1 MADEKKTPR
10 RGISRRSFI
19 KGFGGGVLSTATL
32 ANTGLL
38 SRELAESFA
47 RAPGQGISG
56 RTTITLHVNGKKVQA
71 EVEPRTTLLRALR
84 DIAGLTGSK
93 EVCDRGQCG
102 ACTVL
107 ADGKPILSCMTLAL
121 DATGSKITTVEGLEA
136 DPVGKKVQQKFV
148 EKDGLMCG
156 YCTPGFVVSAT
167 ALLHENPQPSQEDIK
182 QGVSGNLCRCGTYP
196 KVFEAIAA
204 AAKKA

>member
-1 MADEKKTPR
+1 MSDKKKSSG

-19 KGFGGGVLSTATL
+19 KGFGGGVISTATL

-47 RAPGQGISG
+47 GTSSEGIAG
-56 RTTITLHVNGKKVQA
+56 KTRVTLDVNGRKVSV

-84 DIAGLTGSK
+84 DVAGLTGSK

-107 ADGKPILSCMTLAL
+107 ADGKPVLSCMTLAL
-121 DATGSKITTVEGLEA
+121 DATSSKITTIEGVQA
-136 DPVGKKVQQKFV
+136 DPVGKKVQEKFV
-148 EKDGLMCG
+148 EKDGAMCG

-167 ALLHENPQPSQEDIK
+167 ALLQENPTPSTDEIR